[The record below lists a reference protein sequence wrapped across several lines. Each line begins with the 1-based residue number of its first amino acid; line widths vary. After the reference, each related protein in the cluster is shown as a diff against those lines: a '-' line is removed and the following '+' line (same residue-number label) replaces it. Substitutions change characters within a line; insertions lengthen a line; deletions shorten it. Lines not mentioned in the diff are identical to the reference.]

1 MIPYLIIN
9 FVAISSLCKESHG
22 FRMENNPFKEERMKM
37 MKFITRNRRTDL
49 IDNNDNKDKEFK
61 DKNNF
66 KKGMLRYGLKSQRN
80 LSRNLPINLS
90 PSHLGIKTEA

>member
-1 MIPYLIIN
+1 
-9 FVAISSLCKESHG
+9 
-22 FRMENNPFKEERMKM
+22 MENNPFKEEHMKM